1 MNPKIKIAI
10 EGIKELSNFIYE
22 VRKVLESVKSNTP
35 TPNEA
40 ESISLREYSVSLLS
54 KEQLLAIVKEN
65 IVPGANQ
72 SCVMKRTNDTH
83 LIIYVTYAKD
93 QNLLPTTENK
103 YIRITCQAISRNLD
117 SMFNQQELITIN

>member
-22 VRKVLESVKSNTP
+22 VRKVLESVKSNRP

-54 KEQLLAIVKEN
+54 KEQLLTIVKEN

-117 SMFNQQELITIN
+117 SMFDQQELIIIN